1 MFWNAKHISQGKRS
15 IPFVFAIVNIE
26 TVLFGGKPVIYQESD
41 MHGLN
46 LQYMIRKNK
55 MQRSLFMEI

>member
-1 MFWNAKHISQGKRS
+1 MRS
-15 IPFVFAIVNIE
+15 AITFLNIQLSNSRE
-26 TVLFGGKPVIYQESD
+26 SYTESVLFGGKPVIYREND

-55 MQRSLFMEI
+55 RQGSLFMEI

>member
-1 MFWNAKHISQGKRS
+1 MYREN
-15 IPFVFAIVNIE
+15 
-26 TVLFGGKPVIYQESD
+26 D